1 MKNKIIILVIMM
13 FFSGIADLKAN
24 NRKANR
30 YFNMYRYS
38 RAIPLYK
45 KSLSSLD
52 EKTKKEAAER
62 LGDCYRLINNAWEAQ
77 SWYSRACSYKN
88 VSPVVYYYLGQALQ
102 TTEQYEDA
110 KTAYSQYAVLNP
122 SDPKGL
128 IMAGFCDSIKTLLT
142 LSVSAE
148 IKNVTALNTAYSEF
162 GPVYYKDGLIFSS
175 DRKSGLAS
183 EITFEWT
190 NSGYFDL
197 FYSEPRIYKNYWM
210 DMTAPE
216 KMSKEYNQSYH
227 DGPVSF
233 TSDFNTAFLTRT
245 QNEKVSKDK
254 DNIWTNRLKIVYA
267 NIANPKKIDF
277 KSLPFNN
284 PKFSVAHPSVSKD
297 GKRMIFSSDMPG
309 GYGGSDLY
317 ISENQNGKW
326 SQPENLGPLI
336 NSFGND
342 VFPFWANDTLLY
354 FSSDGHLG
362 YGGLDLFESHLKGNT
377 WSKPENMLK
386 PLNSSFDDF
395 SIAYNPDKKSGFF
408 SSDRPGGKGSDDI
421 YAFRNYART
430 QPPQPVP
437 VVPKPIV
444 VKPEIRKNMVCGY
457 VLDKKNRNP
466 LENATVF
473 LFKPGTG
480 DILIAKTDASGLYCF
495 PVDLQTK
502 YIIKGMKSECFDDCL
517 SYSLEKEGSGP
528 SQPVRE
534 PLLLEKFGLNQTFV
548 LSDIYY
554 DLGKWNIRKDAE
566 PPLDELVRIMERN
579 PISIELSSHTDS
591 RASDVFNLTLS
602 QKRAESARSYITGK
616 GISPGR
622 ITAKGYGES
631 KLVNRCANGVPC
643 SEKEHQANRRTEFKI
658 TSIESPQAGKQSL
671 DLNTFKEGDT
681 FTIERFENGFFS
693 GCSTAQKPAVS
704 VNDMTPAGAVKK
716 PNEIPETAKP
726 NVPNVVSGE
735 NIQGETYFT
744 VQVAAGRPGGSGS
757 MDFKGENVFSKEI
770 GGYEKYYVGK
780 YQDFRSVS
788 AERTRIA
795 GIFTGAFIVAFKD
808 GNIVPLNELKAILK

>member
-52 EKTKKEAAER
+52 EKTKKEATER

-77 SWYSRACSYKN
+77 SWYSRASSYKN

-102 TTEQYEDA
+102 TTEQYEEA
-110 KTAYSQYAVLNP
+110 KAAYLHYAEVNP

-128 IMAGFCDSIKTLLT
+128 IMAGYCDSIKTLLT
-142 LSVSAE
+142 LPESAE
-148 IKNVTALNTAYSEF
+148 LKNVTSLNTEYSEMGMSF
-162 GPVYYKDGLIFSS
+162 YKEGFIFAS
-175 DRKSGLAS
+175 DRKSGLAD

-190 NSGYFDL
+190 NNSYYDL
-197 FYSEPRIYKNYWM
+197 YYAEPKYYKNYWM
-210 DMTAPE
+210 DLTAPDKLSRE
-216 KMSKEYNQSYH
+216 FNQSYH

-245 QNEKVSKDK
+245 QNEKVIKDK
-254 DNIWTNRLKIVYA
+254 DNIRTNRLKIEYA
-267 NIANPKKIDF
+267 NITNPKKFDF

-284 PKFSVAHPSVSKD
+284 PKYSVAHPSVSKN
-297 GKRMIFSSDMPG
+297 GNRIIFSSDMPG
-309 GYGGSDLY
+309 GLGGNDLY
-317 ISENQNGKW
+317 ISENQGGKW
-326 SQPENLGPLI
+326 TQPENLGPLI
-336 NSFGND
+336 NSFGNE

-362 YGGLDLFESHLKGNT
+362 FGGLDLFESHLVNNT

-395 SIAYNPDKKSGFF
+395 SLAYMPDKKSGFF

-421 YAFRNYART
+421 YAFRNYKRI
-430 QPPQPVP
+430 PPPEKVP
-437 VVPKPIV
+437 EVSKPIV
-444 VKPEIRKNMVCGY
+444 VKPEVRKNTICGY
-457 VLDKKNRNP
+457 VLDKKSRNP

-473 LFKPGTG
+473 LFKTGTG
-480 DILIAKTDASGLYCF
+480 DVLIAKTDPNGFYCF

-502 YIIKGMKSECFDDCL
+502 YIIKAMKTEYFDDCL
-517 SYSLEKEGSGP
+517 SYSLEREGSGP
-528 SQPVRE
+528 SQPVKE
-534 PLLLEKFGLNQTFV
+534 PLLLEKYGLNQTFV
-548 LSDIYY
+548 LSNILY
-554 DLGKWNIRKDAE
+554 DLAKWNIRKDAE
-566 PPLDELVRIMERN
+566 APLDELVQIMERN

-591 RASDVFNLTLS
+591 RASDAYNLLLS
-602 QKRAESARSYITGK
+602 QRRAESAVNYITGK
-616 GISPGR
+616 GISPAR

-631 KLVNRCANGVPC
+631 KLVNRCVDGVKC

-658 TSIESPQAGKQSL
+658 TSIESPNAGKQSL

-693 GCSTAQKPAVS
+693 GCSTTPQTASSGNTV
-704 VNDMTPAGAVKK
+704 TPAGAVKK
-716 PNEIPETAKP
+716 PNEVPETAQP
-726 NVPNVVSGE
+726 NVPNNVSTE
-735 NIQGETYFT
+735 NVQEETYFT

-770 GGYEKYYVGK
+770 DGFEKYYIGK

-795 GIFTGAFIVAFKD
+795 GKFTGAFIVAIKD
-808 GNIVPLNELKAILK
+808 GNVVPLNELRGILK